1 MNIKE
6 LAEGLGLEEEEY
18 MEILELLVDSGSA
31 DIASLEAAAENN
43 DAEEAVRAAHSLK
56 GAAANMGL
64 VELSEV
70 AKDIEFKAR
79 EQDLNGMEEQI
90 NKLKA
95 EFEPLVELV
104 QGL

>member
-31 DIASLEAAAENN
+31 DIVSLEAAVEKN
-43 DAEEAVRAAHSLK
+43 DAEEAVKAAHSLK

-64 VELSEV
+64 VELSEI

-79 EQDLNGMEEQI
+79 EQDLTGMGGKI
-90 NKLKA
+90 KLLKA
-95 EFEPLVELV
+95 EFGPIVALV
-104 QGL
+104 QV